1 MASKNEGESTVVLEP
16 KPTLSKRAKK
26 RMERIE
32 KAKRLRKQNKLTLK
46 EGDVETDKDILH
58 CTEYY
63 YENGLRKVYP
73 YYFDFTSYVKE
84 RWFGREILEVFASE
98 FHSEPRE
105 YYKQAIE
112 NGSITVNGKV
122 VSCDYKLKGNSMI
135 VNKMH
140 RHENPVIDAPIEIIA
155 DTQDFLV
162 INKPSSIPCHPCG
175 RYRYNSISFILAKD
189 YGYTG
194 LRSLYRLDRLTSGV
208 LIFAKNHKTATKFTK
223 EIQKKNVQKEYVCR
237 VDGRFPDGEVV
248 CDQPIDVISHKLGVR
263 KITCSS
269 SGKDAKTTFQRL
281 SYNDR
286 TSVVKCIPHTG
297 RTHQIR
303 VHLQYLGY
311 PIINDPFY
319 NSEAFGPN
327 RGKGGIKDKTDE
339 EIAENIMKIHNVG
352 LWVKGENPYFKK
364 RIEELKTESAQSHKP
379 LGVKSVVVNDLKS
392 SLSHEAAECNNQVE
406 TNVNCEEETILP
418 KRQKLDTECEQN
430 MSDNTD
436 SQTDPRK
443 KLDHPGFDLN
453 KWIPD
458 EKCDDCK
465 TLFDEPGKK
474 DLILYLHA
482 LKYKGADWEF
492 STPLPDW
499 ASEDWKEEDG

>member
-1 MASKNEGESTVVLEP
+1 MQYDVQSTTRITSYNSYYFTATLRVQKPRFLETNLDNLKKKLVAMASKNEGESTVILEP

-46 EGDVETDKDILH
+46 EGDVETDKDILN

-73 YYFDFTSYVKE
+73 YYFDFSSYVKE

-175 RYRYNSISFILAKD
+175 RSVQIRPSHL
-189 YGYTG
+189 
-194 LRSLYRLDRLTSGV
+194 GV

-281 SYNDR
+281 S
-286 TSVVKCIPHTG
+286 IPHTG

-327 RGKGGIKDKTDE
+327 R
-339 EIAENIMKIHNVG
+339 ENIMKIHNVG

-364 RIEELKTESAQSHKP
+364 RIEELKTESEQSHKP
-379 LGVKSVVVNDLKS
+379 LGVKFVVGDDLKS
-392 SLSHEAAECNNQVE
+392 RSSHEAAECNNQVE
-406 TNVNCEEETILP
+406 TNVNREEETILP

-430 MSDNTD
+430 VSDNTD